1 MAVFESTQVAERVF
15 GTLFEI
21 LLKDEQFTSQLRAS
35 NLTIRLTQSDPEC
48 IVHVSADALTV
59 GADAPEEATVK
70 IKMSSDT
77 AHQLWLG
84 KLMMPTAIATG
95 KVRIRGKVARVL
107 ELVPILRPAFDR
119 YPELAAQEGLPA

>member
-1 MAVFESTQVAERVF
+1 MAVFESTEVAERVF

-21 LLKDEQFTSQLRAS
+21 LLEDEQFTSQLRAGDMS
-35 NLTIRLTQSDPEC
+35 ILLTQTNPDC
-48 IVHVSADALTV
+48 VLHVSADALTT
-59 GADAPEEATVK
+59 GAAAPEQATIR

-95 KVRIRGKVARVL
+95 RVRIRGKVARVL

-119 YPELAAQEGLPA
+119 YPELAEKEGLPV

>member
-1 MAVFESTQVAERVF
+1 MAVFESTEVAERVF

-21 LLKDEQFTSQLRAS
+21 LLKDEQFTSQLRAGDMS
-35 NLTIRLTQSDPEC
+35 VLLTQTNPDC
-48 IVHVSADALTV
+48 VLHVSADALTI
-59 GADAPEEATVK
+59 GADAPEQATIR

-95 KVRIRGKVARVL
+95 RVRIRGKVARVL

-119 YPELAAQEGLPA
+119 YPELAEKEGLPL

>member
-95 KVRIRGKVARVL
+95 KVRIRG
-107 ELVPILRPAFDR
+107 
-119 YPELAAQEGLPA
+119 

>member
-1 MAVFESTQVAERVF
+1 MAVFESTEVAERVF

-21 LLKDEQFTSQLRAS
+21 LLKDEQFTSQLRAGDMS
-35 NLTIRLTQSDPEC
+35 ILLTQTNPDC
-48 IVHVSADALTV
+48 VLHVSADALTV
-59 GADAPEEATVK
+59 GADAPEQATIR

-95 KVRIRGKVARVL
+95 RVRIRGKVARVL

-119 YPELAAQEGLPA
+119 YPELAEKEGLPV

>member
-1 MAVFESTQVAERVF
+1 MAVFESTEVAERVF

-35 NLTIRLTQSDPEC
+35 NLTIRLTQTDPDC
-48 IVHVSADALTV
+48 VVHVSADALTV

-107 ELVPILRPAFDR
+107 ELVPILRPAFDQ

>member
-1 MAVFESTQVAERVF
+1 MAVFESTEAAERVF

-21 LLKDEQFTSQLRAS
+21 LLKDEQFTSQLRAGDMS
-35 NLTIRLTQSDPEC
+35 ILITQANPEC
-48 IVHVSADALTV
+48 VVHVSADALRL
-59 GADAPEEATVK
+59 GAEAPEEATIR

-95 KVRIRGKVARVL
+95 RVRIRGKVARVL

-119 YPELAAQEGLPA
+119 YPELAAKEGLPV

>member
-1 MAVFESTQVAERVF
+1 MTVFESTEVAERVF

-21 LLKDEQFTSQLRAS
+21 LLKDDQFTSQLRAS
-35 NLTIRLTQSDPEC
+35 NLSIRLTQTNPDC
-48 IVHVSADALTV
+48 VIHVSADALRV
-59 GADAPEEATVK
+59 GADAPEEATIR
-70 IKMSSDT
+70 IKMTSDT

>member
-1 MAVFESTQVAERVF
+1 MAVFESTEVAERVF
-15 GTLFEI
+15 GNLFEI
-21 LLKDEQFTSQLRAS
+21 LLKDEQFTSKLRAS
-35 NLTIRLTQSDPEC
+35 NLTIRLTQTDPEC
-48 IVHVSADALTV
+48 VVHVSADALTL
-59 GADAPEEATVK
+59 GAGAPEEATVK

-119 YPELAAQEGLPA
+119 YPELAAQEGLPS

>member
-1 MAVFESTQVAERVF
+1 MAVFESTEVAERVF

-21 LLKDEQFTSQLRAS
+21 LLKDEQFTSQLRKS
-35 NLTIRLTQSDPEC
+35 NLSILLTHTNPDC
-48 IVHVSADALTV
+48 VVHVSADALTV
-59 GADAPEEATVK
+59 GADAPEEATIR

-119 YPELAAQEGLPA
+119 YPELAAKEGLPV